1 VCRLYLNKGR
11 VRIVLNLITV
21 VNLGMLSNN
30 HISSLIFGFA
40 SIFVLTTTFAQ
51 HTPQTTYKIA
61 TESYQWAQLMYE
73 NPKEVEEIRAGYE
86 TWRLANPETKNQH
99 SQYYKRWLRQ
109 VQWPINKPS
118 DAYLEISTTA
128 NVSNSG
134 NWTQQGPWH
143 YDPEVAMYFQVQSP
157 GACHVYT
164 VEQAPSNPDIVYCGT
179 ATAGM
184 YRSENKGLNWDLI
197 SGDLPVTGVYSI
209 AISPSDA
216 DLIFLGS
223 SNGNLYK
230 SNNGG
235 MTWNVCGNQA
245 YQSSSRWYRTVVFY
259 ENSILAATNDGLWL
273 SEDLGDSMQ
282 LIQAGEFMELE
293 QHPTDPSVLYT
304 VKLQGSE
311 TIFMKS
317 IDGGLSFSNS
327 GVGVGWPTI
336 GGGSEQKRTEI
347 SVSIAEPD
355 AVYALAAGSTPDGGG
370 LYGYYVSH
378 DAGSTFEMA
387 CCGDNPGGP
396 WEAGSNPNILGW
408 GEDGSSDGGQYYYD
422 LALGASP
429 TDPNKQFAAGICV
442 WRTESAGASWDL
454 NAHWVTWAGEFTAD
468 RYTHADVHDVK
479 FFTQEDGSVD
489 MWVASDGGLY
499 YSADEGDNIK
509 PRMYGLHGTD
519 FWGWQAGWRESEVM
533 VGGTYHNGTLI
544 RNGDLYAFG
553 NPDNGAASD
562 SSGGWLAE
570 LAGDNYRGF
579 VNPGDPT
586 VGYADNGA
594 FGYTEDR
601 FERISGLAFDD
612 SKVPNASYWFGE
624 VGNFEWDPT
633 CYNRFYSPVGS
644 ELWRTDNGG
653 VSWELIHD
661 FGGEKIVS
669 VQVSP
674 ADKNRIYISHKYSG
688 SSWRIHRSTDGGM
701 TWYNVSLI
709 NSESNYNSNKAIYLD
724 TDGTNPDRLFAIL
737 LGTQDG
743 YQVFESQN
751 AGDTWQ
757 NLTTATLND
766 EHVISIA
773 HQRGTEGG
781 LYLGTTRA
789 VYYRDDSMTDWELFN
804 SGLPVITPATFLQ
817 PDYCGGTI
825 RTAGSRSVHESPFYS
840 PSEVQA
846 SFMADRTS
854 LNLATPCDSPP
865 IHFSDVSVVRCEGAQ
880 YIWEFEGGVPNSA
893 TGPEAYVYYEN
904 AGAFDVT
911 LTVINSEGNQDS
923 ITWEDLISVT
933 NEGVVEDTGF
943 SEDFDGDAFPP
954 DHWRM
959 ETPGHAWEHAYDLQ
973 NASNGVA
980 QFPNYWVNT
989 NGAHDMLITP
999 GFNPTYI
1006 ETVSFDYAH
1015 MKYSSYVDGLQ
1026 VVGKLSGEE
1035 EWTVLW
1041 ERYGDYLSV
1050 PGCYTWFWYDTGG
1063 SIAWE
1068 NVLINVP
1075 DYWANSDA
1083 SCAEIAFVNV
1093 GGYGNH
1099 IWIDNFLVEGTID
1112 CSADLNNDNSITVSD
1127 LLLVL
1132 SEFGC
1137 LISCEDTDVNGDGL
1151 TSVSDLLEIL
1161 SVFGTICN

>member
-1 VCRLYLNKGR
+1 MHSK
-11 VRIVLNLITV
+11 
-21 VNLGMLSNN
+21 N
-30 HISSLIFGFA
+30 HISALILGFTC
-40 SIFVLTTTFAQ
+40 IFIFTTTSAQ
-51 HTPQTTYKIA
+51 HTPQTTYKIVP
-61 TESYQWAQLMYE
+61 ELYEWAQLMYE
-73 NPKEVEEIRAGYE
+73 NPTEVEDIRAGYE

-99 SQYYKRWLRQ
+99 SQYYKRWMRQ
-109 VQWPINKPS
+109 IQWPLNKPS
-118 DAYLEISTTA
+118 DEYLAKSATA
-128 NVSNSG
+128 SASSSG

-143 YDPEVAMYFQVQSP
+143 YDPEVAMYFEVQSP

-164 VEQAPSNPDIVYCGT
+164 VEQAPSNPEVVYCGT

-216 DLIFLGS
+216 DVIFLGS

-230 SNNGG
+230 SYNGG
-235 MTWNVCGNQA
+235 MTWDVCGNNA
-245 YQSSSRWYRTVVFY
+245 YQSSSRWYRTIMFH
-259 ENSILAATNDGLWL
+259 ENGILAATNDGLWF

-293 QHPTDPSVLYT
+293 QHPTDPSVIYT

-317 IDGGLSFSNS
+317 VDGGLSFSNS
-327 GVGVGWPTI
+327 GVGSGWPTI
-336 GGGSEQKRTEI
+336 DSGSEQKRTEI
-347 SVSIAEPD
+347 SVSMAEPD

-396 WEAGSNPNILGW
+396 WAAGSNPNILGW

-429 TDPNKQFAAGICV
+429 TDPSKQFAAGICV

-454 NAHWVTWAGEFTAD
+454 NAHWVTWAGEFTAE

-479 FFTQEDGSVD
+479 FFTQENGSVD

-499 YSADEGDNIK
+499 YSADEGDNIE

-653 VSWELIHD
+653 VSWELVYD

-688 SSWRIHRSTDGGM
+688 SSWRIHRSTDGGI
-701 TWYNVSLI
+701 TWENVSLV

-804 SGLPVITPATFLQ
+804 TGLPVITPATFLQ

-825 RTAGSRSVHESPFYS
+825 RTAGSRSVHESSFFS
-840 PSEVQA
+840 PSDVQA
-846 SFMADRTS
+846 AFMADRTS

-880 YIWEFEGGVPNSA
+880 YLWEFEGGVPSSS
-893 TGPEAYVYYEN
+893 TGSEADVYYDN
-904 AGAFDVT
+904 AGAYDVT
-911 LTVINSEGNQDS
+911 LTVINSEGAQNS
-923 ITWEDLISVT
+923 ITWENLITVT

-954 DHWRM
+954 EHWRM

-1050 PGCYTWFWYDTGG
+1050 PSCYTWFWYDTGG

-1068 NVLINVP
+1068 NALVNVP

-1099 IWIDNFLVEGTID
+1099 IWIDNVVVEGTID
-1112 CSADLNNDNSITVSD
+1112 CSADLNNDNSITVAD

-1137 LISCEDTDVNGDGL
+1137 VISCEGTDVNGDSL
-1151 TSVSDLLEIL
+1151 TTVSDLLEIL

>member
-1 VCRLYLNKGR
+1 
-11 VRIVLNLITV
+11 
-21 VNLGMLSNN
+21 MLSNN

-499 YSADEGDNIK
+499 YSADEGDNIE

-644 ELWRTDNGG
+644 ELWRTNNGG

>member
-1 VCRLYLNKGR
+1 
-11 VRIVLNLITV
+11 
-21 VNLGMLSNN
+21 MHSNN
-30 HISSLIFGFA
+30 HISALILGFTC
-40 SIFVLTTTFAQ
+40 IFIFTTTSAQ
-51 HTPQTTYKIA
+51 HTPQTTYKIVP
-61 TESYQWAQLMYE
+61 ELYQWAQLMYE
-73 NPKEVEEIRAGYE
+73 NPTEVEDIRAGYE

-99 SQYYKRWLRQ
+99 SQYYKRWMRQ
-109 VQWPINKPS
+109 IQWPLNKPS
-118 DAYLEISTTA
+118 DEYLAKSATA
-128 NVSNSG
+128 SASSSG

-143 YDPEVAMYFQVQSP
+143 YDPEVAMYFEVQSP

-164 VEQAPSNPDIVYCGT
+164 VEQAPSNPEVVYCGT

-216 DLIFLGS
+216 DVIFLGS

-230 SNNGG
+230 SYNGG
-235 MTWNVCGNQA
+235 MTWDVCGNNA
-245 YQSSSRWYRTVVFY
+245 YQSSSRWYRTIMFH
-259 ENSILAATNDGLWL
+259 ENGILAATNDGLWF

-293 QHPTDPSVLYT
+293 QHPTDPSVIYT

-317 IDGGLSFSNS
+317 VDGGLSFSNS
-327 GVGVGWPTI
+327 GVGSGWPTI
-336 GGGSEQKRTEI
+336 DSGSEQKRTEI
-347 SVSIAEPD
+347 SVSLAEPD

-396 WEAGSNPNILGW
+396 WAAGSNPNILGW

-429 TDPNKQFAAGICV
+429 TDPSKQFAAGICV

-454 NAHWVTWAGEFTAD
+454 NAHWVTWAGEFTAE

-479 FFTQEDGSVD
+479 FFTQENGSVD

-499 YSADEGDNIK
+499 YSNDEGDNMK

-553 NPDNGAASD
+553 NPDNGSDSD

-674 ADKNRIYISHKYSG
+674 ADKNRIYISHKHSG

-766 EHVISIA
+766 EHVISIS

-825 RTAGSRSVHESPFYS
+825 RTAGSRSVHESAFFS
-840 PSEVQA
+840 PSDVQA
-846 SFMADRTS
+846 AFMADRTQI
-854 LNLATPCDSPP
+854 NIATPCDTPP
-865 IHFSDVSVVRCEGAQ
+865 IHFTDVSVVRCNGAQ
-880 YIWEFEGGVPNSA
+880 YLWEFEGGIPNSA
-893 TGPEAYVYYEN
+893 TGPEADVHYEN
-904 AGAFDVT
+904 IGAFDVT
-911 LTVINSEGNQDS
+911 LTVIDSEGNQDT
-923 ITWEDLISVT
+923 ITWEELISIT
-933 NEGVVEDTGF
+933 NEVVVDPAGF
-943 SEDFDGDAFPP
+943 SENFDGDAFPP
-954 DHWRM
+954 EHWRM
-959 ETPGHAWEHAYDLQ
+959 ETPGHAWEHSYDLLD
-973 NASNGVA
+973 ATNGVA

-989 NGAHDMLITP
+989 NGAHDMLISP
-999 GFNPTYI
+999 GFNPTSI
-1006 ETVSFDYAH
+1006 ENITFDFAH
-1015 MKYSSYVDGLQ
+1015 MKYASYVDGLQ

-1041 ERYGDYLSV
+1041 ERYGDNLSV

-1063 SIAWE
+1063 LIAWE
-1068 NVLINVP
+1068 NVLVNVP
-1075 DYWANSDA
+1075 DYWSNSDA

-1099 IWIDNFLVEGTID
+1099 IWVDNFIVEGAIN
-1112 CSADLNNDNSITVSD
+1112 CSADLNNDDSITVAD

-1137 LISCEDTDVNGDGL
+1137 IVNCENTDVNGDGL
-1151 TSVSDLLEIL
+1151 TTVSDLLEIL

>member
-1 VCRLYLNKGR
+1 MCRLYLNKGR

-245 YQSSSRWYRTVVFY
+245 YQSSSRWYRTIVFY
-259 ENSILAATNDGLWL
+259 ENGILAATNDGLWL

-499 YSADEGDNIK
+499 YSADEGDNIE